1 MTREHIYEAIVQMI
15 TGHMN
20 LPIDPQA
27 IEEELPLGEAGLA
40 LDSIQII
47 ELAARIE
54 AQLGVKLSDS
64 ELLDVGGY
72 TVGELLTT
80 LQARANAV

>member
-1 MTREHIYEAIVQMI
+1 MTRDYIYEAIVQMI

-20 LPIDPQA
+20 LPIAPETIA
-27 IEEELPLGEAGLA
+27 EELPLGDAGLA

-54 AQLGVKLSDS
+54 SQLGVKLSDS
-64 ELLDVGGY
+64 ELLDIGGY
-72 TVGELLTT
+72 TLGELLDT
-80 LQARANAV
+80 LQRRSEAV